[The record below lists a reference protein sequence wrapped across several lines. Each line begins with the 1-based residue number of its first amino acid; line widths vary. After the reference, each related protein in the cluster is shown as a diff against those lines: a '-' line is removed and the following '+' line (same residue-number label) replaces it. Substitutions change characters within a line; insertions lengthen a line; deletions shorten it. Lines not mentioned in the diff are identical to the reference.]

1 MYSYKCGHCG
11 KTLIISERDIRPL
24 SETDKLL
31 CAQMSFTVMVKV
43 KCPACKREAFV
54 DKVRHLEEVPIPSP
68 ATPPL
73 PTPSPPR
80 ESPVLQPQLA
90 PRPEM
95 AAPLA
100 PPPLPTAATSPTY
113 PMLRRQLR
121 RIRLRQAV
129 RRVCDVTG
137 TGRLLSAFIGG
148 AAAFML
154 TLLAAAS
161 LQLEPAAVFSWA
173 AAVSLVV
180 FVPTAILC
188 LGPSDAEL
196 AERRMALEG
205 TLPAAEQAWLAERER
220 LREER
225 AQRLAERRQRHVDKK
240 GTGGATLEAPT
251 IAIGMDEGTV
261 EGLLG
266 RPKTRLAAGSV
277 AAQLARDA
285 PQVLQA
291 LQAMGNVAEMEFAVY
306 EHAVGPYQLVFYQG
320 RVVQVF
326 GQPSPNSASA
336 PAPQTG

>member
-11 KTLIISERDIRPL
+11 KTLIISEHDIRPL
-24 SETDKLL
+24 SETDKVL

-80 ESPVLQPQLA
+80 ESPVFQPQLA
-90 PRPEM
+90 PRPDV

-100 PPPLPTAATSPTY
+100 PPPLPTAETSPTY
-113 PMLRRQLR
+113 PVLRRQLR
-121 RIRLRQAV
+121 RLRLRQVV

-137 TGRLLSAFIGG
+137 MGRLLSAFIGG

-173 AAVSLVV
+173 AAASLVV
-180 FVPTAILC
+180 FIPTAILC
-188 LGPSDAEL
+188 LGPTDAQL
-196 AERRMALEG
+196 AERRTSLEG

-220 LREER
+220 RREER
-225 AQRLAERRQRHVDKK
+225 AQQLAEKQQRRLENRA
-240 GTGGATLEAPT
+240 TG
-251 IAIGMDEGTV
+251 
-261 EGLLG
+261 
-266 RPKTRLAAGSV
+266 S
-277 AAQLARDA
+277 
-285 PQVLQA
+285 
-291 LQAMGNVAEMEFAVY
+291 
-306 EHAVGPYQLVFYQG
+306 
-320 RVVQVF
+320 
-326 GQPSPNSASA
+326 PSPDLVSPPA
-336 PAPQTG
+336 PAEHGTRTQ